1 MILALGTTPVYQRS
15 MVLERLR
22 LNDVNRARAV
32 YDYASGKAVN
42 VGRVLH
48 TLGREVVVMGFA
60 GGPRG
65 AAMLADMER
74 AGVPH
79 AFVQVHAPTRQCVTV
94 IDRATGTAT
103 ELVEE
108 SGPVAADELNRLDEQ
123 FLELV
128 PKARGCVFSG
138 SLAPG
143 TPASFYRDGLE
154 RVRAGVP
161 VVIDARGEPLKLALG
176 TRPFVAKLNR
186 EELAA
191 TVDRALEDDGQVAGA
206 AREIAPAGGA
216 AVVTLGA
223 DGAIAVEAD
232 AAWRVFAPRVITR
245 SAVGSGDAL
254 AAGLIDGLLRGLPMP
269 QACAFGVA
277 CGAANAM
284 TELAGHL
291 LPADVNALL
300 RQVRVEPMPA

>member
-1 MILALGTTPVYQRS
+1 MILALGTTPVLQRS
-15 MVLERLR
+15 MVFERLR

-48 TLGREVVVMGFA
+48 ALRGEVVVMGFA
-60 GGPRG
+60 GGDRG
-65 AAMLADMER
+65 AAMLADLARE
-74 AGVPH
+74 GIPH
-79 AFVQVHAPTRQCVTV
+79 AFVEVQAPTRQCVTV
-94 IDRATGTAT
+94 IDRATGAAT

-108 SGPVAADELNRLDEQ
+108 SGPVTEDELQRLDER
-123 FLELV
+123 FLELL

-143 TPASFYRDGLE
+143 TPASFYRDCLE

-161 VVIDARGEPLKLALG
+161 VVIDARGEPLKLTLG

-191 TVDRALEDDGQVAGA
+191 TVERALEGEEQVAGA

-216 AVVTLGA
+216 TVVTLGA

-232 AAWRVFAPRVITR
+232 AAWRIFAPRVITK

-254 AAGLIDGLLRGLPMP
+254 AAGLIDALLRGLPMP
-269 QACAFGVA
+269 DACACGVA

-291 LPADVNALL
+291 SPADVNALL
-300 RQVRVEPMPA
+300 RQVRVEPLSL